1 MHTDLELLQG
11 FWSITS
17 LAMDGQ
23 EMHASMFANA
33 GIVVNANRFTSIGMG
48 AEYEGT
54 LEIDQTTNPRQLNMK
69 FDVGPATGHVHGTS
83 ARFCV
88 HAWQWLR
95 GRSASAALKQRN
107 QKSRKEQKQ

>member
-1 MHTDLELLQG
+1 MRTDLELLQG

-33 GIVVNANRFTSIGMG
+33 GIFVNANRFTSIGIG

-54 LEIDQTTNPRQLNMK
+54 LEIYPTTSPRQLNMQ
-69 FDVGPATGHVHGTS
+69 FDVGLEKGNVNLCNYEIDGEVWRLCIATRGTVRPPAY
-83 ARFCV
+83 
-88 HAWQWLR
+88 
-95 GRSASAALKQRN
+95 
-107 QKSRKEQKQ
+107 